1 MKESETMTHAMDDD
15 RVIEGSDGI
24 GELDTVLRDIE
35 PADFAPARQSQKR
48 RGVSGTVHR
57 DRIHDSA
64 AKHVTG
70 RADYTDDISQPEGTL
85 HAYLGVSQIAHARL
99 NGLNLSAVR
108 AAPGVVDVLTAED
121 IPGVNDISPTGKHDE
136 PVFPTDAIEFHGQ
149 PLFAVIA
156 VTREAARRAAI
167 LAKVDCEP
175 LPFALDPVSA
185 REAGHPYVTPPLTLK
200 RGEAEPA
207 LASAKNRISGKIAI
221 GGQDHMY
228 LEGQIAFAIPGEDD
242 DMVVHCSTQHPSEA
256 QHMVAH
262 VLGVPSNAVTV
273 NVRRMGGGF
282 GGKESQMN
290 LFCAVAA
297 IAARKCGRP
306 VKIRPD
312 RDQDMTATG
321 KRHDFVVD
329 YEVGF
334 DETGRIEAV
343 DATFAARCGYS
354 SDLSGPVTDRALFHA
369 DNAYFYPHVRLQSQP
384 LKTNTVSN
392 TAFRGFGGPQGVVVA
407 ERMIEEIAYAT
418 GRDPLDVRMAN
429 FYGSAGRD
437 VTPYHQTVEDNIL
450 ARLVT
455 ELEEKSDYRKRR
467 AAIIAENA
475 ASPILKR
482 GIALTPVKFGISF
495 TATWYNQAG
504 ALIHVYN
511 DGSIHLNHG
520 GTEMGQGLNTK
531 VAQVVADAFQ
541 VDFERIKITRT
552 TTEKV
557 PNTSATAASS
567 GSDLNGMAALDAA
580 EQIKARLVAF
590 ATENW
595 GVAAD
600 AVTFEANEVR
610 IGETVLSFDDFI
622 REAYKARVQLS
633 AAGFYKTPKIHWD
646 RETGSGRPFYYFSY
660 GAACSE
666 VTIDTLTG
674 EYRVERTDILHDVGR
689 SLNPALDKGQVEGA
703 FIQGMGW
710 LTTEE
715 LWWDH
720 KGELRTHAPSTYK
733 IPLAS
738 DRPRIFNVELADW
751 SENRELTI
759 KRSKAVGEPPFML
772 GISVFEA
779 LSMAVASVADYR
791 ECPRLDAPATPER
804 ILMAVSRLQ
813 GRG

>member
-1 MKESETMTHAMDDD
+1 MKDNVTIT
-15 RVIEGSDGI
+15 GSAH
-24 GELDTVLRDIE
+24 T
-35 PADFAPARQSQKR
+35 
-48 RGVSGTVHR
+48 

-64 AKHVTG
+64 IKHVTG
-70 RADYTDDISQPEGTL
+70 AADYTDDIAQPEGTL
-85 HAYLGVSQIAHARL
+85 HAYLGVSTVTHARIVSL
-99 NGLNLSAVR
+99 DLSAVR
-108 AAPGVVDVLTAED
+108 AAPGVVGVLTAAD
-121 IPGVNDISPTGKHDE
+121 IPGHNDISPTGQNDE
-136 PVFPTDAIEFHGQ
+136 PVFPTDLIQFHGQ
-149 PLFAVIA
+149 PLFAVVA
-156 VTREAARRAAI
+156 ETRDAARRAAE
-167 LAKVDCEP
+167 LAKVETEA
-175 LPFALDPVSA
+175 LPHALDPVA
-185 REAGHPYVTPPLTLK
+185 AIEAGYPHVTAPLKLE
-200 RGEAEPA
+200 RGDVETGF
-207 LASAKNRISGKIAI
+207 ASAPNRIKGRMVI

-242 DMVVHCSTQHPSEA
+242 EVVVHCSTQHPSEA

-262 VLGVPSNAVTV
+262 VLGVPSNAVVV

-290 LFCAVAA
+290 IFAAVAA
-297 IAARKCGRP
+297 LAAKKWNRA

-329 YEVGF
+329 YDVAF
-334 DETGRIEAV
+334 DDKGRIEAV
-343 DATFAARCGYS
+343 GGSFAARCGYS

-369 DNAYFYPHVRLQSQP
+369 DNAYFYPHVRLESRP
-384 LKTNTVSN
+384 MKTNTVSN
-392 TAFRGFGGPQGVVVA
+392 TAFRGFGGPQGVIVA

-418 GRDPLDVRMAN
+418 GQDPLDVRKAN
-429 FYGSAGRD
+429 FYGGEGRD
-437 VTPYHQTVEDNIL
+437 LTPYHQQVTDNIL
-450 ARLVT
+450 DRLVG
-455 ELEEKSDYRKRR
+455 ELEQSADYRARR
-467 AAIIAENA
+467 QAIIDFNA
-475 ASPILKR
+475 GSKVLRK

-531 VAQVVADAFQ
+531 VAQVVAEAFQ
-541 VDFERIKITRT
+541 VNFERIKITKT

-567 GSDLNGMAALDAA
+567 GSDLNGMAALNAA
-580 EQIKARLVAF
+580 EQIKARLVDF
-590 ATENW
+590 ACEHW
-595 GVAAD
+595 GVAAEEV
-600 AVTFEANEVR
+600 AFLPNRVR
-610 IGETVLSFDDFI
+610 IGEETLSFDAFI
-622 REAYKARVQLS
+622 KAAYMARVQLS
-633 AAGFYKTPKIHWD
+633 AAGFYKTPDIHWD
-646 RETGSGRPFYYFSY
+646 RDKGQGRPFYYYAY

-689 SLNPALDKGQVEGA
+689 SLNPVLDRGQVEGA

-715 LWWDH
+715 LWWDTE
-720 KGELRTHAPSTYK
+720 GRLRTHAPSTYK

-738 DRPRIFNVELADW
+738 DRPRVFNVDLADW

-791 ECPRLDAPATPER
+791 ACPRLDAPATPER
-804 ILMAVSRLQ
+804 VLMAVQRMK
-813 GRG
+813 GA

>member
-1 MKESETMTHAMDDD
+1 MKA
-15 RVIEGSDGI
+15 
-24 GELDTVLRDIE
+24 DI
-35 PADFAPARQSQKR
+35 AITGAAHTD
-48 RGVSGTVHR
+48 H
-57 DRIHDSA
+57 IHESA

-70 RADYTDDISQPEGTL
+70 TADYTDDIALPEGAL
-85 HAYLGVSQIAHARL
+85 HAYLGVSDVAHARL
-99 NGLNLSAVR
+99 LSIDYTDVLAT
-108 AAPGVVDVLTAED
+108 PGVIGILTAD
-121 IPGVNDISPTGKHDE
+121 DVPGVNDISPTGLKDE
-136 PVFPTDAIEFHGQ
+136 PVFPTDLIQFHGQ

-156 VTREAARRAAI
+156 KTRDIARRAAEK
-167 LAKVDCEP
+167 AHVAYEA
-175 LPFALDPVSA
+175 LPHAIDPIA
-185 REAGHPYVTPPLTLK
+185 AQEAGYGHVTAPLTLQ
-200 RGEAEPA
+200 RGDVETALEAA
-207 LASAKNRISGKIAI
+207 ANHIQGRMTV

-228 LEGQIAFAIPGEDD
+228 LEGHIAFAIPGEDD
-242 DMVVHCSTQHPSEA
+242 DVALHCSTQHPSEA

-262 VLGVPSNAVTV
+262 VLGVPSNAVVV

-290 LFCAVAA
+290 LFCVVAA
-297 IAARKCGRP
+297 MAAKKWNRA

-321 KRHDFVVD
+321 KRHDFVID
-329 YEVGF
+329 YDVGF
-334 DETGRIEAV
+334 DDTGRIEAV
-343 DATFAARCGYS
+343 DGRFAARCGYS
-354 SDLSGPVTDRALFHA
+354 ADLSGPVTDRALFHA
-369 DNAYFYPHVRLQSQP
+369 DNAYFYPNVRLNSHP
-384 LKTNTVSN
+384 MKTNTVSN
-392 TAFRGFGGPQGVVVA
+392 TAFRGFGGPQGVIAA

-418 GRDPLDVRMAN
+418 GQDPLDVRKAN
-429 FYGSAGRD
+429 FYGGEGRNL
-437 VTPYHQTVEDNIL
+437 TPYHQEVEDNIL
-450 ARLVT
+450 DRLIT
-455 ELEEKSDYRKRR
+455 ELEDNADYRKRR
-467 AAIIAENA
+467 AEIITFNDR
-475 ASPILKR
+475 SPVLKK

-504 ALIHVYN
+504 ALVHVYN

-541 VDFERIKITRT
+541 VDFERIKITKT

-567 GSDLNGMAALDAA
+567 GTDLNGMAALDAV
-580 EQIKARLVAF
+580 EQIKARLMQF
-590 ATENW
+590 ACDNW
-595 GVAAD
+595 N
-600 AVTFEANEVR
+600 VTTKEVR
-610 IGETVLSFDDFI
+610 FQANRVHVGNETLSFDAFI
-622 REAYKARVQLS
+622 RQAYMARVQLS

-646 RETGSGRPFYYFSY
+646 RAKGQGRPFYYYAY

-666 VTIDTLTG
+666 VIIDTLTG
-674 EYRVERTDILHDVGR
+674 EYRVERSDILHDVGR
-689 SLNPALDKGQVEGA
+689 SLNPVLDKGQVEGA

-715 LWWDH
+715 LWWDET
-720 KGELRTHAPSTYK
+720 GRLRTHAPSTYK

-738 DRPRIFNVELADW
+738 DRPRVFNVALADW

-779 LSMAVASVADYR
+779 LSMAVASVADYS

-804 ILMAVSRLQ
+804 VLMAVARLQ
-813 GRG
+813 DKN

>member
-1 MKESETMTHAMDDD
+1 MKDNVS
-15 RVIEGSDGI
+15 II
-24 GELDTVLRDIE
+24 GAAHTNVN
-35 PADFAPARQSQKR
+35 
-48 RGVSGTVHR
+48 
-57 DRIHDSA
+57 HDSA
-64 AKHVTG
+64 IKHVTG
-70 RADYTDDISQPEGTL
+70 QADYTDDIALPTGAL
-85 HAYLGVSQIAHARL
+85 HAYLGVSDVAHARL
-99 NGLNLSAVR
+99 LGMDFTEVLAT
-108 AAPGVVDVLTAED
+108 PGVVGVLTAD
-121 IPGVNDISPTGKHDE
+121 DVPGANDISPTHLNDE
-136 PVFPTDAIEFHGQ
+136 PVFPTESIQFHGQ

-156 VTREAARRAAI
+156 ETRDIARRAAE
-167 LAKVDCEP
+167 LAKIEYET
-175 LPFALDPVSA
+175 LPHALDPIA
-185 REAGHPYVTPPLTLK
+185 AKEAGYPHVTAPLKLE
-200 RGEAEPA
+200 RGDIAPA
-207 LASAKNRISGKIAI
+207 QAAAPNRIKGRMTV

-228 LEGQIAFAIPGEDD
+228 LEGHIAFAIPGEDD
-242 DMVVHCSTQHPSEA
+242 DVIVQCSTQHPSEA

-262 VLGVPSNAVTV
+262 VLGVPSNAVVV

-297 IAARKCGRP
+297 MAAKKWNHA

-321 KRHDFVVD
+321 KRHDFVID
-329 YEVGF
+329 YDVSF
-334 DETGRIEAV
+334 DDAGRIQAV
-343 DATFAARCGYS
+343 ENSFAARCGFS
-354 SDLSGPVTDRALFHA
+354 ADLSGPVTDRALFHA
-369 DNAYFYPHVRLQSQP
+369 DNAYFYPNVRLNSHP
-384 LKTNTVSN
+384 MKTNTVSN
-392 TAFRGFGGPQGVVVA
+392 TAFRGFGGPQGVIAA

-418 GRDPLDVRMAN
+418 GQDPLDVRKVN
-429 FYGSAGRD
+429 FYGTEERN
-437 VTPYHQTVEDNIL
+437 VTPYHQEVEDSIL
-450 ARLVT
+450 DRLVG
-455 ELEEKSDYRKRR
+455 ELEETSEYRQRR
-467 AAIIAENA
+467 HDIIEFNNT
-475 ASPILKR
+475 SPILKK

-504 ALIHVYN
+504 ALVHVYN

-531 VAQVVADAFQ
+531 VAQVVAEAFQ
-541 VDFERIKITRT
+541 VDFSRIKITKT

-567 GSDLNGMAALDAA
+567 GTDLNGMAALNAV
-580 EQIKARLVAF
+580 EQIKERLVKF
-590 ATENW
+590 AAENW
-595 GVAAD
+595 NVAPEEVA
-600 AVTFEANEVR
+600 FHANQVF
-610 IGETVLSFDDFI
+610 IGEEVLPFDAFI
-622 REAYKARVQLS
+622 KQAYLARVQLS

-646 RETGSGRPFYYFSY
+646 RAKGQGRPFYYFAY
-660 GAACSE
+660 GASCSE

-674 EYRVERTDILHDVGR
+674 EYRVERTDVLHDVGR
-689 SLNPALDKGQVEGA
+689 SLNPVLDKGQVEGA

-715 LWWDH
+715 LWWDDA
-720 KGELRTHAPSTYK
+720 GRLRTHAPSTYK

-738 DRPRIFNVELADW
+738 DRPRIFNVNLADW

-804 ILMAVSRLQ
+804 VLMAVARLQ
-813 GRG
+813 EGS